1 MTRYCAIV
9 LCAAVALL
17 VVLGLVMLASTSAW
31 VLEGEQPYSFV
42 RKQAIMVVVG
52 VIGAIFAARMPDTL
66 IRKYWP
72 WALGITCVLLALCFV
87 PGVGKEIY
95 GSKRWIKIPGLG
107 ANAQFQPSEMARL
120 VSVLALA
127 GWFARWQTETRTF
140 WRGFVLPG
148 ILIGLPV
155 GLVAIETD
163 VGSALS
169 MSVGCAAVFFCAGT
183 RLRYLIPTAVLA
195 MTMAFAYIRHDENRW
210 SRIVAWMEIEKP
222 EHQLGKGMQQW
233 RALIAFG
240 NGGPN
245 GVGLG
250 NGAEKFGNLTFAHID
265 FIFPEVGEELGLPFT
280 LGTVLCYVMI
290 AVSGIGIS
298 VRAKTVFSRLSA
310 IGLTCMIVVPAIQ
323 NIAVTTAWLPNDGL
337 PLPFVSYGGTSVM
350 FGLIAVG
357 LLIGIHRRGNEED
370 EPESVLGRAK
380 RDDIRL

>member
-42 RKQAIMVVVG
+42 RKQAIMVVAGLVL
-52 VIGAIFAARMPDTL
+52 AIFAARLPDSL

-72 WALGITCVLLALCFV
+72 WALGVTCIALALCFV
-87 PGVGKEIY
+87 PGIGVEIY
-95 GSKRWIKIPGLG
+95 GSKRWIKAPVVGS
-107 ANAQFQPSEMARL
+107 FQPSEVARL
-120 VSVLALA
+120 VAVISLA

-148 ILIGLPV
+148 VIVGLPIGLT
-155 GLVAIETD
+155 AIETD

-169 MSVGCAAVFFCAGT
+169 MAVGCAAVFFCAGT
-183 RLRYLIPTAVLA
+183 RLRYLVPTALIA
-195 MTMAFAYIRHDENRW
+195 MTMAFTYIRHDENRW

-233 RALIAFG
+233 RSLIAFG
-240 NGGPN
+240 NGGPT

-290 AVSGIGIS
+290 AVSGIGIAA
-298 VRAKTVFSRLSA
+298 RAKTVFSRLVA
-310 IGLTCMIVVPAIQ
+310 VGLTCMIVVPAMQ

-357 LLIGIHRRGNEED
+357 LLIGIHRRGSQED
-370 EPESVLGRAK
+370 EPESGFVRKKQNDL
-380 RDDIRL
+380 RL